1 MNEHEQRAWAA
12 LLDATL
18 PPPIPPA
25 DRLLDRV
32 QAALATLQELEDE
45 LHRHPELGEFGQ
57 QVTDAVSM
65 VGRLQDR
72 LDYPAEEAGDDEE
85 GAYFDH
91 APG

>member
-1 MNEHEQRAWAA
+1 MNDAEQRAWAA
-12 LLDATL
+12 HLDRTL
-18 PPPIPPA
+18 PAPVPGE
-25 DRLLDRV
+25 RLQSLT
-32 QAALATLQELEDE
+32 QSALQLLQELEDE

-72 LDYPAEEAGDDEE
+72 LDYPEEEADDDEE